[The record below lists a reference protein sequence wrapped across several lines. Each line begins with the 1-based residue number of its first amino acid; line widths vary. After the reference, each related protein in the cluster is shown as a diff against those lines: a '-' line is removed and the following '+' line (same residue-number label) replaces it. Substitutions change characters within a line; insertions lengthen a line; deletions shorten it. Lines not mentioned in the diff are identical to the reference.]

1 MEKMI
6 AYCGLVCTACPAYLA
21 TQAND
26 WQALEQ
32 LAARAREEYGQ
43 ADATAES
50 AMCDG
55 CLADSDRLCGYCAM
69 CDVRACAL
77 ALNLAN
83 CAHCDDYGCQKL
95 ESFWAMAP
103 EARATLDA
111 IRAGLYG

>member
-6 AYCGLVCTACPAYLA
+6 AYCGLVCTDCDAYVA

-26 WQALEQ
+26 WEALER
-32 LAARAREEYGQ
+32 LAVRAREEYGQ
-43 ADATAES
+43 PDATAEGS
-50 AMCDG
+50 LCDG
-55 CLADSDRLCGYCAM
+55 CLADSERLCGYCAV

-83 CAHCDDYGCQKL
+83 CAHCDDYGCDKL
-95 ESFWAMAP
+95 EGFWAMAP

-111 IRAGLYG
+111 IRAGLVA